1 MRLILAI
8 FGLTFTYAE
17 NDVEILSE
25 SRTEML
31 REYRFGQLSTGR
43 FVVEDGQSR
52 TRCPDS
58 KISVS

>member
-8 FGLTFTYAE
+8 FGLTFIFAE
-17 NDVEILSE
+17 TDVQIISE

-43 FVVEDGQSR
+43 SVFEDGQ
-52 TRCPDS
+52 
-58 KISVS
+58 V

>member
-8 FGLTFTYAE
+8 FGVTFIFAE

-31 REYRFGQLSTGR
+31 REYRYGQFPPGR
-43 FVVEDGQSR
+43 FVVGDDQFR
-52 TRCPDS
+52 TFN
-58 KISVS
+58 VS

>member
-31 REYRFGQLSTGR
+31 REYRFGQFSTGR
-43 FVVEDGQSR
+43 FVVEDGQFR
-52 TRCPDS
+52 TRCPDNS
-58 KISVS
+58 ND